1 MNYYDELLKK
11 NENIYPIKQII
22 NTKQRNYNLER
33 LTSLKSLKDNL
44 VYNSVLKNLEILN
57 EKSTKFKNLIS
68 EVLIW
73 SEVSKTGT
81 KEERTKW
88 KSKGYNMFV
97 HNIASAQIYK
107 DNASNFNERVY
118 ILIKTHG
125 LVGQYIRGEVP
136 LDFNKELYTLIENKL
151 LKKEELKEILSILNE
166 CIIKEV
172 SEKLYNDIKLK
183 IEKTIDRI
191 INNEFNEETIIVD
204 RFKMLNGDL
213 NKESVEKIEELTK
226 DLRIYDA
233 IDKIFS
239 KTSLWYYNAALNEFD
254 IEEQIKILLIIS
266 NHLNNVK
273 DVTFC
278 PLMKNMYLDYN
289 SVKRINLYKLRII
302 QKYLSTIKFDDI
314 LNSNIKENQSITYSI
329 KKNNGVLE
337 FNFEFSK
344 VAKKLIEYCEIAY
357 TTNQDYNSSVILLY
371 DLFGFRKDKYDR
383 FYNEIDYLK
392 TMSSTINEKSKI
404 LEFITGKK
412 ILDVGPGSGVLMD
425 LIAQTYPDKEVYGI
439 DISSNVINELKKK
452 ELKENKKY
460 NLIKGNALNLDKY
473 YQKNSMDTIIFSSV
487 IHELFSYIEYDKR
500 KFNHDVIIKI
510 LKSAYE
516 ILSKNGRIIIR
527 DGIMTDKNVNRII
540 EFKNKNDLEILKK
553 YQRDF
558 KGRKI
563 NYTIINDSQVIMPI
577 NDAMEFLYTY
587 TWGENSYAL
596 EVQEQFGYFTP
607 KEYEKV
613 VTENL
618 PNSKI
623 VYCRA
628 FLQDGYMKHLEHKIN
643 FYDENYNSVDLPNST
658 YILVIKKES

>member
-213 NKESVEKIEELTK
+213 NKESVE
-226 DLRIYDA
+226 
-233 IDKIFS
+233 S
-239 KTSLWYYNAALNEFD
+239 
-254 IEEQIKILLIIS
+254 
-266 NHLNNVK
+266 
-273 DVTFC
+273 
-278 PLMKNMYLDYN
+278 
-289 SVKRINLYKLRII
+289 
-302 QKYLSTIKFDDI
+302 
-314 LNSNIKENQSITYSI
+314 
-329 KKNNGVLE
+329 
-337 FNFEFSK
+337 
-344 VAKKLIEYCEIAY
+344 
-357 TTNQDYNSSVILLY
+357 
-371 DLFGFRKDKYDR
+371 
-383 FYNEIDYLK
+383 
-392 TMSSTINEKSKI
+392 
-404 LEFITGKK
+404 
-412 ILDVGPGSGVLMD
+412 
-425 LIAQTYPDKEVYGI
+425 
-439 DISSNVINELKKK
+439 
-452 ELKENKKY
+452 
-460 NLIKGNALNLDKY
+460 
-473 YQKNSMDTIIFSSV
+473 
-487 IHELFSYIEYDKR
+487 
-500 KFNHDVIIKI
+500 
-510 LKSAYE
+510 
-516 ILSKNGRIIIR
+516 
-527 DGIMTDKNVNRII
+527 
-540 EFKNKNDLEILKK
+540 
-553 YQRDF
+553 
-558 KGRKI
+558 
-563 NYTIINDSQVIMPI
+563 
-577 NDAMEFLYTY
+577 
-587 TWGENSYAL
+587 
-596 EVQEQFGYFTP
+596 
-607 KEYEKV
+607 
-613 VTENL
+613 
-618 PNSKI
+618 
-623 VYCRA
+623 
-628 FLQDGYMKHLEHKIN
+628 
-643 FYDENYNSVDLPNST
+643 
-658 YILVIKKES
+658 